1 MKILEEK
8 PITSVKELT
17 SILIE
22 ELEKR
27 NLIKKQDF
35 SFKEVENMLKNYKYL
50 ETSINLLDTKLNS
63 LEKERKKLSKKLIKS
78 SKVILRDKEKSYY
91 YTDETLESDINILK
105 QRIIKIKTEKEHI
118 DACLK
123 ELENDEYYDIIR
135 MQYIENKSPQEIQDF
150 YDISKSTYY
159 ENRNRLIRSLIILMR
174 I

>member
-1 MKILEEK
+1 MEKLENQ
-8 PITSVKELT
+8 PITNTKELVST
-17 SILIE
+17 LIE

-35 SFKEVENMLKNYKYL
+35 SFKEVENMLKNYRYL
-50 ETSINLLDTKLNS
+50 ETSIELLETKLDS
-63 LEKERKKLSKKLIKS
+63 LEKEKNKLSKCLTKS
-78 SKVILRDKEKSYY
+78 NKVILRDREKSYY

-123 ELENDEYYDIIR
+123 ELENDEYFDIIK
-135 MQYIENKSPQEIQDF
+135 MQYIENRSPQEVQDF